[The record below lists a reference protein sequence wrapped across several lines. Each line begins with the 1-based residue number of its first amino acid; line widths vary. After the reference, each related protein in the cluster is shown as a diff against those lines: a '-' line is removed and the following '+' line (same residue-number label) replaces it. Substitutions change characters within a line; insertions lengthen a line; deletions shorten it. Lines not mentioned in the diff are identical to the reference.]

1 MTLYEIDAAIMTA
14 IAHGIDPETGEI
26 TNLDELMGL
35 QMDRDRKIE
44 NIACLVKNLKANVKA
59 MKEEAQTLTD
69 RRRVVENKVA
79 RLEAVLDEALDGQK
93 FSTPRCVV
101 SFRSSKAVEVD
112 DEDTL
117 INWACLNGQEDNF
130 VRYRAPEINKANLL
144 RYLKEDH
151 PLDPP
156 GVRLV
161 ERRSLGVK

>member
-1 MTLYEIDAAIMTA
+1 MTLFEIDAAILTA
-14 IAHGIDPETGEI
+14 IAHGTDPETGEI
-26 TNLDELMGL
+26 NNLDELMSL
-35 QMDRDRKIE
+35 QMERDQKIE
-44 NIACLVKNLKANVKA
+44 NIACLVKNLKADVKA

-69 RRRVVENKVA
+69 RRRVAENKVA

-144 RYLKEDH
+144 RYLKEEH

>member
-14 IAHGIDPETGEI
+14 IAHGTDPETGEI
-26 TNLDELMGL
+26 NNLDELMGL
-35 QMDRDRKIE
+35 QMERDQKIE
-44 NIACLVKNLKANVKA
+44 NIACLVKNLKADVKA

-93 FSTPRCVV
+93 FQTPRCVV
-101 SFRSSKAVEVD
+101 SFRNSKAVEVD
-112 DEDTL
+112 DEDAL

-151 PLDPP
+151 PLAPP

>member
-1 MTLYEIDAAIMTA
+1 MTLFEIDAAILTA
-14 IAHGIDPETGEI
+14 IANGTDPETGEI
-26 TNLDELMGL
+26 NNLDELMGL
-35 QMDRDRKIE
+35 QMERDHKIE
-44 NIACLVKNLKANVKA
+44 NIACLIKNIKADVKA
-59 MKEEAQTLTD
+59 LKEEAQALTE
-69 RRRVVENKVA
+69 RRRVAENKVA

-101 SFRSSKAVEVD
+101 SFRNSKAVEVD
-112 DEDTL
+112 DEDAL

-144 RYLKEDH
+144 RYLKEGCT
-151 PLDPP
+151 LNPP

>member
-35 QMDRDRKIE
+35 QMDRERKIE
-44 NIACLVKNLKANVKA
+44 NIACLVKNLKADVKA
-59 MKEEAQTLTD
+59 MKEEAQALTD

-101 SFRSSKAVEVD
+101 SFRNSKAVEVD
-112 DEDTL
+112 DEDAL

-144 RYLKEDH
+144 RYLKEGCT
-151 PLDPP
+151 LNPP

>member
-1 MTLYEIDAAIMTA
+1 MTLYEIDTAILAAISNGT
-14 IAHGIDPETGEI
+14 DPETGEI
-26 TNLDELMGL
+26 NNLDELMGL
-35 QMDRDRKIE
+35 QIERDQKIE
-44 NIACLVKNLKANVKA
+44 NIACLIKNIKADVKA
-59 MKEEAQTLTD
+59 LKEEAQALTE
-69 RRRVVENKVA
+69 RRRVAENKVA

-101 SFRSSKAVEVD
+101 SFRNSKAVEVD
-112 DEDTL
+112 DEDAL

-144 RYLKEDH
+144 RYLKEGCT
-151 PLDPP
+151 LNPP

>member
-44 NIACLVKNLKANVKA
+44 NIACLVKNLKADVKA

-69 RRRVVENKVA
+69 RRRVAENKVA
-79 RLEAVLDEALDGQK
+79 RLEAVLDDALDGQK
-93 FSTPRCVV
+93 FQTPRCVV
-101 SFRSSKAVEVD
+101 SFRNSKAVEVD
-112 DEDTL
+112 DEDAL

-130 VRYRAPEINKANLL
+130 VRYKSPEINKANLL

>member
-1 MTLYEIDAAIMTA
+1 MTLYEISAAILAA
-14 IAHGIDPETGEI
+14 IASGTDPETGEI
-26 TNLDELMGL
+26 NNLDELMGL
-35 QMDRDRKIE
+35 QMERDQKIE
-44 NIACLVKNLKANVKA
+44 NIACLVKNLKADVKA

-69 RRRVVENKVA
+69 RRRVAENKVA
-79 RLEAVLDEALDGQK
+79 RLEAVLDDALDGQK
-93 FSTPRCVV
+93 FTTPRCVV

-112 DEDTL
+112 DEDAL

-130 VRYRAPEINKANLL
+130 VRYKSPEINKANLL
-144 RYLKEDH
+144 RYLKEEP

>member
-26 TNLDELMGL
+26 TNLDELIGL
-35 QMDRDRKIE
+35 QMDRERKIE
-44 NIACLVKNLKANVKA
+44 NIACLVKNLKADVKA
-59 MKEEAQTLTD
+59 MKEEAQALTD

-101 SFRSSKAVEVD
+101 SFRNSKAVEVD
-112 DEDTL
+112 DEDAL

-144 RYLKEDH
+144 RYLKEGCT
-151 PLDPP
+151 LNPP

>member
-26 TNLDELMGL
+26 TNLDELNGL

-44 NIACLVKNLKANVKA
+44 NIACLVKNLKADVKA
-59 MKEEAQTLTD
+59 MKEEAQTLTE
-69 RRRVVENKVA
+69 RRRAAENKVA

-93 FSTPRCVV
+93 FQTPRCVV
-101 SFRSSKAVEVD
+101 SFRNSKAVEVD
-112 DEDTL
+112 DEDAL

-130 VRYRAPEINKANLL
+130 VRYKSPEINKANLL

>member
-44 NIACLVKNLKANVKA
+44 NIACLVKNLKADVKA

-93 FSTPRCVV
+93 FQTPRCVV
-101 SFRSSKAVEVD
+101 SFRNSKAVEVD
-112 DEDTL
+112 DEDAL

-144 RYLKEDH
+144 RYLKEEH